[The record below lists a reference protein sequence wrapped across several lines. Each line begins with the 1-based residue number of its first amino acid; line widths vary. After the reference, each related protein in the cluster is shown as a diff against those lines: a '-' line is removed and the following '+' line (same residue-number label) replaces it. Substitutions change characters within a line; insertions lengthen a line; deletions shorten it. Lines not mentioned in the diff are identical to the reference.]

1 MLVLVTLY
9 CVKLFEIEEG
19 KPFLFHN
26 SNAPLLILVLV
37 LWGLRPCGDFN
48 AWAPLLLNIQDA
60 SLDKLD
66 DLWIAFGLI
75 WCMTWHFQIRFNPF
89 QNVAWKLCKVTLVSE
104 KSLWA
109 FFTGLKKLWQDWVY
123 CIVKLLL
130 PIHQPIVVHDDLNQW
145 QQSFRIPAPF
155 LLSAIVLLQK

>member
-1 MLVLVTLY
+1 MNIIFAFCTFDVAFELDSYQCAIVRIQ
-9 CVKLFEIEEG
+9 KLRLLSSLKFKPRNARLGHIILCQSLWDRRRQG

-75 WCMTWHFQIRFNPF
+75 WCMTWHFQIRFKIHF
-89 QNVAWKLCKVTLVSE
+89 ETLLESFA
-104 KSLWA
+104 KW
-109 FFTGLKKLWQDWVY
+109 
-123 CIVKLLL
+123 LL
-130 PIHQPIVVHDDLNQW
+130 
-145 QQSFRIPAPF
+145 
-155 LLSAIVLLQK
+155 